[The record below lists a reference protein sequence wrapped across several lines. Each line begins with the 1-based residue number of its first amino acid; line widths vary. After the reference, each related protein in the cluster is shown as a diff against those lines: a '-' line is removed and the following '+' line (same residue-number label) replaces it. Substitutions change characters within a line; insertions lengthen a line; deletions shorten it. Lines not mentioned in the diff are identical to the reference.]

1 MHMPDNNNLFNFI
14 KERVSILTVINEQV
28 SLKKAGF
35 YWKGRC
41 PFHDEKT
48 GSFTVSPHREIFYC
62 FGCHAGGDVITFVSK
77 IENCTQLEAAKNL
90 ADRFNIELPQEITFT
105 TSESVDE
112 KKQYFLICK
121 TIANLLHQ
129 RLLKNSTALDYLSQR
144 NINSASINQFMIGY
158 LPGGQAPLKAFLQD
172 LRTHTILA
180 KDLLDVHFLEES
192 KGVFHSSFEKRI
204 IFPIK
209 DHLGRFCGF
218 GGRVFE
224 PGDERS
230 KYYNSRETNYFQK
243 GSLLFGLDLAKKEIH
258 KTKTV
263 FLVEGYTDCIA
274 MVQYGYANTVA
285 TLGTA
290 CTLEHLKQLSYHA
303 EKLYVLYD
311 GDSAGHNAM
320 LRLAELCW
328 QANIDLYALFLP
340 NKKDPADFLAS
351 GGKIEDLITKAQD
364 IITFFFNATGSQF
377 GEQSLQQKLDGMRK
391 CLSIIRN
398 ISDPF
403 KQEILLQQ
411 ASTVFNLP
419 VNSLKQELTRLKI
432 KPQSAYLGTNKPE
445 NNEGHDQSL
454 AKPEKTLIVCPLE
467 KKFMYVILNNLEI
480 LNKKEVV
487 HLAHYLPVELKL
499 LLKKLKSIEA
509 PDEKTKF
516 IRFFDELN
524 DEEKALINELLVM
537 QEEYQ
542 IEEFEML
549 LTQLEKKYWKMITQ
563 ETKMQLE
570 QAQKMGNANQV
581 NEIVSTFLELKKKLL
596 SRGLI

>member
-1 MHMPDNNNLFNFI
+1 MHTLDNNNLFNFI

-77 IENCTQLEAAKNL
+77 IENCSQLEAAKNL
-90 ADRFNIELPQEITFT
+90 ADRYNIELPQEVAFT
-105 TSESVDE
+105 PTESLNE

-121 TIANLLHQ
+121 TVAELLHKN
-129 RLLKNSTALDYLSQR
+129 LLKNHIALDYLATR
-144 NINSASINQFMIGY
+144 NMATASINQFMVGY
-158 LPGGQAPLKAFLQD
+158 LPGGQAALKIFLQE
-172 LRTHTILA
+172 LRAQTILA
-180 KDLLDVHFLEES
+180 KDLLDIHFLDES

-224 PGDERS
+224 KDDERS
-230 KYYNSRETNYFQK
+230 KYYNSRETNFFQK

-258 KTKTV
+258 KTRTV

-274 MVQYGYANTVA
+274 MVQYGYLNTVA

-303 EKLYVLYD
+303 EKLYILYD
-311 GDSAGHNAM
+311 GDAAGHNAM

-328 QANIDLYALFLP
+328 QANVDLYALFLP
-340 NKKDPADFLAS
+340 HKKDPAEFLED
-351 GGKIEDLITKAQD
+351 GGRLEDLMPQAQD
-364 IITFFFNATGSQF
+364 IITFFFKTTGHQF
-377 GEQSLQQKLDGMRK
+377 SEQSLQQKLEGMRK
-391 CLSIIRN
+391 CLSIIKN
-398 ISDPF
+398 INDPF

-411 ASTVFNLP
+411 VSGIFNLP
-419 VNSLKQELTRLKI
+419 ISSLKQELGRLKT
-432 KPQSAYLGTNKPE
+432 KSAGPYLPVNSIEPYSA
-445 NNEGHDQSL
+445 NEPNLAQTEKSL
-454 AKPEKTLIVCPLE
+454 VACPLE
-467 KKFMYVILNNLEI
+467 KKFMYAILNNLEL

-487 HLAHYLPVELKL
+487 NLVNYLPIELKII
-499 LLKKLKSIEA
+499 LKKLKSIEA
-509 PDEKTKF
+509 PDEKTRF
-516 IRFFDELN
+516 IRFFDELIVQ
-524 DEEKALINELLVM
+524 EKALINELLVL
-537 QEEYQ
+537 QEEYKAQ
-542 IEEFEML
+542 EFEML
-549 LTQLEKKYWKMITQ
+549 LTQLEKKYWKMITK
-563 ETKMQLE
+563 ETKLQLE
-570 QAQKMGNANQV
+570 QAQRMGSTIQV